1 MIQIEVK
8 GKEASVAVKTTGDDN
23 FLFEVTAAIHALTA
37 AVAEHENIS
46 QDTALHAMF
55 ATSLATY
62 DTIERACH
70 RTVVRM
76 PKMGGGKARCR

>member
-8 GKEASVAVKTTGDDN
+8 GKEASVTVKTTDDN
-23 FLFEVTAAIHALTA
+23 FFFEVAAAIHALTA

-46 QDTALHAMF
+46 QDSALHAMF
-55 ATSLATY
+55 ATSLATH
-62 DTIERACH
+62 DTIERACR

-76 PKMGGGKARCR
+76 PKMGG

>member
-8 GKEASVAVKTTGDDN
+8 GKEASVAVKTTDNN

-37 AVAEHENIS
+37 AVAEHENVS
-46 QDTALHAMF
+46 QDTAFHAMF
-55 ATSLATY
+55 ATALATH
-62 DTIERACH
+62 DALERKCH

-76 PKMGGGKARCR
+76 PKMGGVKHDADD

>member
-8 GKEASVAVKTTGDDN
+8 GKEASVAVKTTADDN
-23 FLFEVTAAIHALTA
+23 FLFEVNAAINALTA
-37 AVAEHENIS
+37 AVAEHEGIS
-46 QDTALHAMF
+46 QDTAFHAMF
-55 ATSLATY
+55 ATALATR
-62 DTIERACH
+62 DALEKMCH

>member
-8 GKEASVAVKTTGDDN
+8 GKEASVAVKTPDDN

-37 AVAEHENIS
+37 AVAEHENVS
-46 QDTALHAMF
+46 QDTAFHAMF
-55 ATSLATY
+55 ATALATS
-62 DTIERACH
+62 DALERMCH